1 MRIKSKL
8 YRVVVLC
15 VSVFAILAF
24 ISCATT
30 ETSKKPTGAAISI
43 VGSGVP
49 GKALKINGTGFIPG
63 EVIELVL
70 EMEDVPIIVGKKGKT
85 IKVKK
90 DGTFAAQTNYPN
102 KLVAIPGL
110 WNLTAT
116 GTKGTNALCKVK
128 IKKP

>member
-1 MRIKSKL
+1 MRIKSKT
-8 YRVVVLC
+8 YRVVALC
-15 VSVFAILAF
+15 FSVFAILAF

-43 VGSGVP
+43 VGNGAP
-49 GKALKINGTGFIPG
+49 GSALKINGSNFIPG
-63 EVIELVL
+63 EIIELVL

-90 DGTFAAQTNYPN
+90 DGTFTAQTNYPN
-102 KLVAIPGL
+102 KLIAIAGA
-110 WNLTAT
+110 WNLIAT
-116 GTKGTNALCKVK
+116 GTKGTNAVCKIE